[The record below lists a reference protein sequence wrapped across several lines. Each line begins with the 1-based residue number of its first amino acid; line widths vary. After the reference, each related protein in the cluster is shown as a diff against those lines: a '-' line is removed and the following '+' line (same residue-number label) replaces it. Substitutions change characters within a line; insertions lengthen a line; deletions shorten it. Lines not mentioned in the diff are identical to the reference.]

1 MDFSYSD
8 EQQLLQD
15 SVSKFIQQEYSFDQR
30 KARIKAPGGFGRDTW
45 KTIADMGLL
54 GIPFSEAEGGFGGS
68 GIDMMILM
76 QQFGRGLVV
85 EPYLATVVLGGGLIQ
100 HGGSAMQKQTLLPKI
115 IDGSLLLAF
124 AHSEPKARYELN
136 NVTTTAKKDGD
147 GYVLGGSKAVVMH
160 GDSADT
166 LIVSARTSGNA
177 RDAKGISLFLVDAKA
192 VGVKVRGYPTIDG
205 LHAAEVTLG
214 NVRVNSDAI
223 IGKLDDALPLIEQVT
238 DIAAA
243 ALCAEAIGAMQAL
256 NDATLEYL
264 KTRRQFGV
272 PIGKF
277 QALQHRMVDM
287 IVNTEQA
294 KSMAILAAVNAHSA
308 DAKARRHAVSAAKAY
323 IGKASKFVGQQ
334 AIQLHGGMGMTEELS
349 VSHYFKRLTMIDF
362 CLGDTDYHA
371 ERFATAA

>member
-1 MDFSYSD
+1 MNFSYSE

-15 SVSKFIQQEYSFDQR
+15 SVSKFIQQEYSFEQR
-30 KARIKAPGGFGRDTW
+30 KASVKASGGFSRDKW
-45 KTIADMGLL
+45 KTIADMGLF
-54 GIPFSEAEGGFGGS
+54 GIPFSEADGGFGGS

-76 QQFGRGLVV
+76 EQFGRGLVV
-85 EPYLATVVLGGGLIQ
+85 EPYLATVVLAGGLIQ
-100 HGGSAMQKQTLLPKI
+100 RGGSDAQKKSLLPKI
-115 IDGSLLLAF
+115 IDGSLLMAF

-136 NVTTTAKKDGD
+136 NVAASAKKDGD
-147 GYVLGGSKAVVMH
+147 AYVLNGRKAVVLH
-160 GDSADT
+160 GDSADK

-177 RDAKGISLFLVDAKA
+177 RDAKGISLFIVDGKA
-192 VGVKVRGYPTIDG
+192 AGITVRGYPTIDG
-205 LHAAEVTLG
+205 LHGAEIAID
-214 NVRVNSDAI
+214 NVKVNNDALV
-223 IGKLDDALPLIEQVT
+223 GKLDDALPLIEQVT

-243 ALCAEAIGAMQAL
+243 ALCGEAVGAMQAL

-308 DAKARRHAVSAAKAY
+308 DAKLRSHAVSAAKSY
-323 IGKASKFVGQQ
+323 IGKAAKFVGQQ

-349 VSHYFKRLTMIDF
+349 VSHYFKRLTMIDIN
-362 CLGDTDYHA
+362 LGDADYHL
-371 ERFATAA
+371 ERFAAAI